1 MLKSSI
7 AKRLMLASIG
17 IGMLATPA
25 HAQLDRAL
33 SIAKSS
39 TAAAAASQQRVEQ
52 LDDQADTASREFRAV
67 LQQIENIKLFVDQQ
81 QIFKD
86 NQDAEIASLNR
97 QLGSVELVKQ
107 GMNPMMLKMVVA
119 LEDSVNND
127 LPFLKNE
134 RLAEIEKLK
143 AGIGDPDITPADLYR
158 NILDAFKNEVNYGLG
173 VGSYEGAHP
182 TRPGNV
188 VNFVHFGRTAFI
200 YTTKDESEIA
210 RYDINAREWKLLEGA
225 DAITYRQ
232 ATRIAREEAAPAI
245 IYAHVI
251 SGE

>member
-1 MLKSSI
+1 MCI
-7 AKRLMLASIG
+7 R
-17 IGMLATPA
+17 
-25 HAQLDRAL
+25 DR
-33 SIAKSS
+33 SS